1 MVKFRFIYWKYL
13 EKLGYLEQREN
24 TRVKI
29 RRKILRRPADFQE
42 WGKKGT
48 LLHGSVH
55 TSMR

>member
-29 RRKILRRPADFQE
+29 RRKILRRQLTAKSGERRGHYCMALF
-42 WGKKGT
+42 T
-48 LLHGSVH
+48 LL
-55 TSMR
+55 